1 MIAVRSTT
9 GYEKVVAKL
18 LSPGE
23 REAMEAHIAASPMSH
38 PVIAGS
44 GGVRK
49 ARWARGGKGKSGG
62 VRTIYFYAASNSVV
76 LLIDI
81 YAKNRKETLT
91 DAEKTAIRKVVK
103 EYQSSLR

>member
-9 GYEKVVAKL
+9 GYEKLVAKL

-49 ARWARGGKGKSGG
+49 ARWARGSKGKSGG
-62 VRTIYFYAASNSVV
+62 VRTIYFYAASDSVV
-76 LLIDI
+76 LMIDI

-103 EYQSSLR
+103 EYQSSLP